1 MLSSVQS
8 PLTWPQATSRH
19 LAKLWQNPWLSAIVR
34 FSALEDSLRLLHPT
48 LSLIDVH
55 ARVVRVVD
63 ETSDTKTF
71 ILQPNW
77 QWQRST
83 VRAGQFVRVQ
93 VEIAGRR
100 VSRVY
105 SLSSLP
111 QAKQLAITVKRQGL
125 FSNFLHRHIRI
136 GSVLTISQAEGEFA
150 MPATPE
156 EVLPEKMLFIS
167 AGSGV
172 TPIMAMLRELHARQ
186 YRGDVLFLHSCK
198 DLSQQIF
205 AKELLNIASRMPK
218 LRVITHFSAAHG
230 RMTAHHL
237 QSYVPDFAQRSTWLC
252 GPHAVMEMV
261 RQYWQSLPQRQP
273 LYSEAFSAMPR
284 LPATAPGTRVHIHL
298 QNSAQQFQTQ
308 GSASLLEQAEAAGLS
323 PKHGCR
329 IGICRSCQCTKRSG
343 TVENLQTGE
352 ISSEPD
358 ELIRLCISIARSDTT
373 LAL

>member
-205 AKELLNIASRMPK
+205 SKELLNIASRMPK

-237 QSYVPDFAQRSTWLC
+237 QSYVPDFAQRSTCLC

-284 LPATAPGTRVHIHL
+284 LPATAPGTSVHIHL